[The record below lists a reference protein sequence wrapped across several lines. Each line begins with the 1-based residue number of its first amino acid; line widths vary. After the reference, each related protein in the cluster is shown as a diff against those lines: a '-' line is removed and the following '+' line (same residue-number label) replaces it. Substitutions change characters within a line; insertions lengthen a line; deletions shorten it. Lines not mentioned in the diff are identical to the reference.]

1 MDRRSFLI
9 GSSTILTSAF
19 VDKADWFLRNEK
31 AVVPFEEVKQ
41 AVNKLYFVSVGD
53 DCFDLRWGTPEFDC
67 PEFTYRQWLS
77 KYEDPENRDFLENR
91 QITEANL
98 KRAMGWHGIEVDEL
112 DDIAPFEL
120 YERDWELND
129 SSFAKAY
136 KYLRHLDLTNI
147 NSGVGEKLGNL
158 DFMHEHEM
166 ANGYTVGVKS
176 ENPLTASLLQ
186 ARLIELGENVAVE
199 IVSG

>member
-98 KRAMGWHGIEVDEL
+98 KRAMGWHGIEADEL

>member
-9 GSSTILTSAF
+9 GSGALLTSAF

-67 PEFTYRQWLS
+67 PEFTYRHWLS

-98 KRAMGWHGIEVDEL
+98 KRAMGWHGIEADEL

-186 ARLIELGENVAVE
+186 ARLIEMGRNVAVE
-199 IVSG
+199 IV

>member
-19 VDKADWFLRNEK
+19 VDKADWFLRNK
-31 AVVPFEEVKQ
+31 NTVVPFPEVKK
-41 AVNKLYFVSVGD
+41 ATKKLYFVSVGD

-98 KRAMGWHGIEVDEL
+98 KRAMGWHGIEADEL
-112 DDIAPFEL
+112 DEIAPFEL
-120 YERDWELND
+120 YEREWELND
-129 SSFAKAY
+129 SSFAMY
-136 KYLRHLDLTNI
+136 R
-147 NSGVGEKLGNL
+147 
-158 DFMHEHEM
+158 FMSFETH
-166 ANGYTVGVKS
+166 A
-176 ENPLTASLLQ
+176 AS
-186 ARLIELGENVAVE
+186 A
-199 IVSG
+199 